1 MNSRTNNGKRKTT
14 LNSRNGNTRNNS
26 LNNSGPIRKGTTKRT
41 KNSRNGVNRKDHSKL
56 IKAIIIAVI
65 LLFLLILIAGG
76 VFVGIFFSDKFAMTK
91 EDLLIGYSNTIIYD
105 ADGNVIAE
113 LSGKENRKIISINDM
128 SEYLPKAF
136 VSIEDERFYK
146 HNGVDL
152 KRTAAATFTYVTH
165 SGESNF
171 GGSTITQQLVKNITN
186 EKDSSGTAGMQR
198 KIREMSRAYQIEKM
212 LSKDQILEL
221 YLNLIPLASSG
232 GDICGVETASRYY
245 FNKSASELT
254 IEQCAFIAGVTHS
267 PSQYNPYKENP
278 NTERI
283 TNRTKTVLG
292 KMKKLGYINDE
303 QYNEAIAKVDEG
315 LKFEKGELPTSTIKD
330 YYVSAAVDQVVKDLV
345 EEKGMSVEYARS
357 RVFSGGLKIY
367 TTQIQSVQ
375 KKVDE
380 EYKSDKFIKP
390 AKILKQQKEHIHN
403 LQW

>member
-171 GGSTITQQLVKNITN
+171 G
-186 EKDSSGTAGMQR
+186 
-198 KIREMSRAYQIEKM
+198 
-212 LSKDQILEL
+212 
-221 YLNLIPLASSG
+221 
-232 GDICGVETASRYY
+232 
-245 FNKSASELT
+245 
-254 IEQCAFIAGVTHS
+254 
-267 PSQYNPYKENP
+267 
-278 NTERI
+278 
-283 TNRTKTVLG
+283 
-292 KMKKLGYINDE
+292 
-303 QYNEAIAKVDEG
+303 
-315 LKFEKGELPTSTIKD
+315 
-330 YYVSAAVDQVVKDLV
+330 
-345 EEKGMSVEYARS
+345 
-357 RVFSGGLKIY
+357 
-367 TTQIQSVQ
+367 
-375 KKVDE
+375 
-380 EYKSDKFIKP
+380 
-390 AKILKQQKEHIHN
+390 
-403 LQW
+403 